1 MKSKKLAHIVN
12 GRVIAWFDL
21 ELMDYPNLPPES
33 ELIDATGIW
42 DNRATQ
48 EWAHDGTDFIQ
59 YIEPVS
65 LREQE
70 HTKLME
76 INQKAQAF
84 IDATIPAYP
93 EFEKFTFDKQERE
106 ATAYLADNTIATPTL
121 TPIATERGLTVADL
135 ADKVVAKAN
144 AFTALSASVAGQR
157 QKYQDEL
164 TAAYNGGNGSL
175 DAINAINPVYT
186 LPA

>member
-1 MKSKKLAHIVN
+1 
-12 GRVIAWFDL
+12 
-21 ELMDYPNLPPES
+21 
-33 ELIDATGIW
+33 
-42 DNRATQ
+42 
-48 EWAHDGTDFIQ
+48 
-59 YIEPVS
+59 
-65 LREQE
+65 
-70 HTKLME
+70 ME